1 MNTVNDNSEEA
12 PIQTGPFNNG
22 PNYTSAQK
30 AEIVREIISGA
41 ITIKNASDKYR
52 VWPSSLKRWL
62 KPGRRFMSGIVI
74 PRAATAIKKRLPRQ
88 THSSPVNQQMISM
101 DQLSVILDVVLT
113 KFNQSR

>member
-1 MNTVNDNSEEA
+1 MNTVNDNTEEA

-22 PNYTSAQK
+22 AQYTSADK
-30 AEIVREIISGA
+30 AEIVRVISSGA
-41 ITIKNASDKYR
+41 ITIKRASEVYR
-52 VWPSSLKRWL
+52 VWPSTLKRWL
-62 KPGRRFMSGIVI
+62 KPGRRFMTGIVI
-74 PRAATAIKKRLPRQ
+74 PKAQTVTKKRSPRQ